1 VKTSTADS
9 ADIVAKFREAA
20 VAIVGDV
27 MLDTFVYGSVARISP
42 EAPVPV
48 FCRERQEVMAG
59 AAGNV
64 ACNISAMGGRAYL
77 VGIVG
82 TDEAGETLQR
92 LIGADRGVVMKLIS
106 DSTSATTTKTRFV
119 AGGQHVLRVDV
130 DTSPE
135 LSDSNVR
142 KKLWTCVEDVLLR
155 SNTLVLSDYMKG
167 TLDEN
172 GLSRAIK
179 AARARNAR
187 VVVDPKH
194 PNSSRYL
201 GATLVAPNVQE
212 ASRMTGINCCDDDS
226 TERAAVEI
234 ASVIG
239 CEAVVITRGRHIP
252 THARD
257 VYDVSGAGDIVTA
270 VLALSLSVGAPL
282 LEGARLA
289 NLAAGLAVARRGTTV
304 ITSMDLQLAKQGAP
318 YFITAEKVIS
328 GQDIEAIVR
337 HWRREGSTIVLTNG
351 CFDMLH
357 AGHVELIRRAK
368 VHGDRLIVAL
378 NSDISVRRLK
388 GAGRPIQDEASR
400 AAVIASLAAVDLV
413 VVFAEDTPLDLIETI
428 RPDILV
434 KGADYTMDQVIG
446 ADLVRSY
453 GGRVALEPLVGAYS
467 TSAILQRIITP
478 PEIS

>member
-1 VKTSTADS
+1 
-9 ADIVAKFREAA
+9 
-20 VAIVGDV
+20 
-27 MLDTFVYGSVARISP
+27 
-42 EAPVPV
+42 
-48 FCRERQEVMAG
+48 
-59 AAGNV
+59 
-64 ACNISAMGGRAYL
+64 
-77 VGIVG
+77 
-82 TDEAGETLQR
+82 
-92 LIGADRGVVMKLIS
+92 MKLIS

-239 CEAVVITRGRHIP
+239 CEAVVITRGRQGLTLLLRSAGGREVHHIP